1 MSNLIICPDCG
12 KEISASAKQCPN
24 CGCPNKESDIF
35 TQDINSDSIKRNPGC
50 IAIAVVVFMFLFV
63 SFMEGF
69 EEGKNKKTGK
79 EKETI
84 YSVGQTVSL
93 GSWNYKV
100 NKYEWA
106 ILALTIG
113 LVISCELI
121 NTSIEATVDLVT
133 EEYHPLAKVAK
144 DTSAA
149 AVFIFAIVAIIVGI
163 IIFLPKIIA
172 LF

>member
-1 MSNLIICPDCG
+1 MNMISRDERK
-12 KEISASAKQCPN
+12 KEK
-24 CGCPNKESDIF
+24 GLKKF
-35 TQDINSDSIKRNPGC
+35 INSFSYPIKGLKYAYRNEQNLTVDVG
-50 IAIAVVVFMFLFV
+50 IALIVVIF
-63 SFMEGF
+63 GF
-69 EEGKNKKTGK
+69 IFK
-79 EKETI
+79 I
-84 YSVGQTVSL
+84 
-93 GSWNYKV
+93 

-121 NTSIEATVDLVT
+121 NTAIEATVDLVT

-149 AVFIFAIVAIIVGI
+149 AVFVFAIVAVIVGI
-163 IIFLPKIIA
+163 IIFLPKVIC